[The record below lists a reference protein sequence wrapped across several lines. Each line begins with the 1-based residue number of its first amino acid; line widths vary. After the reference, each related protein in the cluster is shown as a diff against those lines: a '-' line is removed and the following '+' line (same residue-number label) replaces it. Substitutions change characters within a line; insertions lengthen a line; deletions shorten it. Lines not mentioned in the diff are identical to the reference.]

1 MRSLIVALTLVLSF
15 AVVESN
21 AQSALKIGEDFL
33 ALNAKKE
40 GVVTLKSGLQYIVL
54 TDALGDSPG
63 PTDKVKTH
71 YHGTLINGEV
81 FDSSV
86 DRGTPITFPVNGV
99 IKGWQEALQLMPV
112 GGKWRLFIPSK
123 LAYGSKGAGASIPA
137 DAVLIFD
144 VELIDIIY

>member
-40 GVVTLKSGLQYIVL
+40 GVVTLKSGLRYIVL